1 MDRPATLGEVEVF
14 HMDQSVMASI
24 VRIKAASAAPPAG
37 DPGALRQNL
46 RQAIRKLEGGAPEE
60 LHGSVSFGVAGLD
73 AALGGGLARGALHEI
88 AATRE
93 SDIPAATGFGLAL
106 AFMAGNET
114 GSEQAER
121 TAKRAVV
128 WIAEDMA
135 LHESGLPY
143 GPGLNAHGLPPERLI
158 TVAVAHG
165 RDVLWAMEEALRS
178 SAVGVVIGEVRRARL
193 DLVASRRLTLAAS
206 GHGALGLILRAAPD
220 PEASAA
226 ATRWIVGAAPSA
238 PTQGIAFYGPGPPR
252 VHAQLIRNRRGH
264 LGSWTLEWNADHERF
279 TTHSQPVPA
288 ASVDR
293 PARAA
298 MA

>member
-1 MDRPATLGEVEVF
+1 
-14 HMDQSVMASI
+14 MDQSVMASI
-24 VRIKAASAAPPAG
+24 VRLKAAAARPAG
-37 DPGALRQNL
+37 DLGAL
-46 RQAIRKLEGGAPEE
+46 RQAIRKLEAGALEDAFGMVP
-60 LHGSVSFGVAGLD
+60 FGVPGLD

-106 AFMAGNET
+106 AFLA
-114 GSEQAER
+114 GSEQADR
-121 TAKRAVV
+121 AAQRAVI

-135 LHESGLPY
+135 LTESGLPY
-143 GPGLNAHGLPPERLI
+143 GPGLDAHGLPPERLI
-158 TVAVAHG
+158 TVAVAHS

-178 SAVGVVIGEVRRARL
+178 SAVGVVIGEVRGARL
-193 DLVASRRLTLAAS
+193 DLVATRRLTLAAA
-206 GHGALGLILRAAPD
+206 GHGALGLMLRAAPD

-226 ATRWIVGAAPSA
+226 ATRWIVGAAPSVLA
-238 PTQGIAFYGPGPPR
+238 HGPGPPR
-252 VHAQLIRNRRGH
+252 VHAQLTRNRRGH

-288 ASVDR
+288 ASVHR

-298 MA
+298 VA

>member
-1 MDRPATLGEVEVF
+1 
-14 HMDQSVMASI
+14 MDQPVMASLL
-24 VRIKAASAAPPAG
+24 RLKTASARPAG
-37 DPGALRQNL
+37 DLGAL
-46 RQAIRKLEGGAPEE
+46 RQAIRKIEGSALEDACGAVP
-60 LHGSVSFGVAGLD
+60 FGVAGLD

-106 AFMAGNET
+106 AFLATSEGRRKAR
-114 GSEQAER
+114 SEQADR
-121 TAKRAVV
+121 AAKRAII

-135 LHESGLPY
+135 LNESGLPY
-143 GPGLNAHGLPPERLI
+143 GPGLDAHGVPPERLI
-158 TVAVAHG
+158 TVAVAHS

-178 SAVGVVIGEVRRARL
+178 SAIGVVIGEVRGARL
-193 DLVASRRLTLAAS
+193 DLVATRRLTLAAA

-220 PEASAA
+220 AEASAA
-226 ATRWIVGAAPSA
+226 ATRWIVGAAPSVPSHGA
-238 PTQGIAFYGPGPPR
+238 AFYGPGPPR

-264 LGSWTLEWNADHERF
+264 LGSWVLEWNADHERF

-288 ASVDR
+288 ASVHG

>member
-1 MDRPATLGEVEVF
+1 
-14 HMDQSVMASI
+14 MDQSVMASPLG
-24 VRIKAASAAPPAG
+24 IKTAAARPAG
-37 DPGALRQNL
+37 DLGAL
-46 RQAIRKLEGGAPEE
+46 RQAIRKIEGHTLEDVCGTVP
-60 LHGSVSFGVAGLD
+60 FGVAGLD

-93 SDIPAATGFGLAL
+93 SDIPAATGFGLAVAL
-106 AFMAGNET
+106 LAGNEAR
-114 GSEQAER
+114 GQQAER
-121 TAKRAVV
+121 AAKRAVI

-135 LHESGLPY
+135 LNESGLPY
-143 GPGLNAHGLPPERLI
+143 GPGLDAHGLPPERLI
-158 TVAVAHG
+158 TVAVAHS

-178 SAVGVVIGEVRRARL
+178 SAVGVVIGEVRGARL
-193 DLVASRRLTLAAS
+193 DLVATRRLTLAAA

-226 ATRWIVGAAPSA
+226 ATRWIVGAAPSV
-238 PTQGIAFYGPGPPR
+238 PSQGAAFYGPGPPR
-252 VHAQLIRNRRGH
+252 VHAQLIRNRRGQ
-264 LGSWTLEWNADHERF
+264 LGSWMLEWNADHERF

-288 ASVDR
+288 ASVHR

>member
-1 MDRPATLGEVEVF
+1 
-14 HMDQSVMASI
+14 MAS
-24 VRIKAASAAPPAG
+24 VLRLKDVPARPAG
-37 DPGALRQNL
+37 DLGAL
-46 RQAIRKLEGGAPEE
+46 RQAIRKLEGNTLEDAFGAV
-60 LHGSVSFGVAGLD
+60 SVGVTGLD

-93 SDIPAATGFGLAL
+93 SDMPAATGFGLAL
-106 AFMAGNET
+106 AFLA
-114 GSEQAER
+114 GSEAKNEQADR
-121 TAKRAVV
+121 AAKRAII

-135 LHESGLPY
+135 LNESGLPY
-143 GPGLNAHGLPPERLI
+143 GPGLDAHGLPPERLI
-158 TVAVAHG
+158 TVAVAHS

-178 SAVGVVIGEVRRARL
+178 SAVGVVIGEVRNARL
-193 DLVASRRLTLAAS
+193 DLVATRRLTLAAA

-226 ATRWIVGAAPSA
+226 ATRWIVGAAPSVPA
-238 PTQGIAFYGPGPPR
+238 HGTAFYGPGPPR
-252 VHAQLIRNRRGH
+252 FHAQLTRNRRGH